1 MSIIQRYL
9 FKIQCVKVL
18 QIACLCLE
26 GMEALLGVLNF
37 TYTSLMYHN
46 TLQGSRASRKKEGPR
61 GSGSFITG
69 FRSHSCSTVCFPYSK
84 HEPATNL

>member
-18 QIACLCLE
+18 QIAWLCLE

-37 TYTSLMYHN
+37 TYTSLMYH
-46 TLQGSRASRKKEGPR
+46 TSRASRKKEGAR
-61 GSGSFITG
+61 GSRSSTTG